1 MNAMT
6 TQKEPIRGKI
16 AKVLNSREVAL
27 NVGAEQGVS
36 PGMRFR
42 ILSGAGDEIRDPD
55 SGAVLG
61 CVQQPKAMV
70 QVRYAEKKF
79 AIAATYRS
87 KEVNVGGKGLTSAWF
102 GSTFESPKWET
113 RYETLKAGG
122 GFEPATE
129 ELDEK
134 DSFVTTGDPV
144 VQVIDTGEGNNRR
157 RL

>member
-6 TQKEPIRGKI
+6 TQKEPIRGKV

-27 NVGAEQGVS
+27 NVGAEQGVA

-42 ILSGAGDEIRDPD
+42 ILSLAGDEIKDPD

-61 CVQQPKAMV
+61 HVRRPKAV
-70 QVRYAEKKF
+70 VRVKYAEKKF

-87 KEVNVGGKGLTSAWF
+87 KEVNVGGKGLAFTGF
-102 GSTFESPKWET
+102 GAAFEPPKWET

-144 VQVIDTGEGNNRR
+144 AQVIDAGEGNNRR